1 MNNLEFNKRV
11 EIETSNDVTL
21 SIQASRMQ
29 ITDSHGTHE
38 MNAEIVMLIEDEE
51 RDNEIVTILS
61 TDNIDKMIEQLR
73 TLNDKVK
80 AYNKALKEKS
90 HRRKTDK
97 GDNQ

>member
-1 MNNLEFNKRV
+1 MKKLEFNKRV

-29 ITDSHGTHE
+29 ITDSDGTHE
-38 MNAEIVMLIEDEE
+38 MDAEVVLLIEDEE

-73 TLNDKVK
+73 TLNEKVK
-80 AYNKALKEKS
+80 EYNRTLKEK
-90 HRRKTDK
+90 
-97 GDNQ
+97 

>member
-1 MNNLEFNKRV
+1 MSKLEFNKRV

-29 ITDSHGTHE
+29 ITDSNGTYE
-38 MNAEIVMLIEDEE
+38 MDAEVVLLIEDEE

-73 TLNDKVK
+73 TLNEKVK
-80 AYNKALKEKS
+80 EYNRTLKE
-90 HRRKTDK
+90 R
-97 GDNQ
+97 

>member
-1 MNNLEFNKRV
+1 MKKLEFNKRV

-29 ITDSHGTHE
+29 ITDSDGTYE
-38 MNAEIVMLIEDEE
+38 MDAEVVLLIEDEE

-61 TDNIDKMIEQLR
+61 TDNIDNLIKRLR

-80 AYNKALKEKS
+80 AYNKALKAK
-90 HRRKTDK
+90 
-97 GDNQ
+97 